1 MMKRRLLVAALL
13 LVACSMGCRG
23 TERNI
28 FLPHG
33 AREDTAKGGEE
44 RAAHDA
50 VFMREVLAHGP
61 TIEAL
66 VRSTMTTV
74 LVATGWMY
82 QIMHGK
88 VPGLEGAGRRALQ
101 QARQREEAS
110 TLRDLLMSS
119 NSASASAS
127 ATTEH
132 NSTSTARQT
141 TETEV
146 STSHT
151 ARAGWEYENE
161 LPEYNPNSWS
171 VFGRMVS
178 PQASPAPEEQDD
190 EAPGHGM
197 PAIAEMPPK
206 AAANLNMWSSFGRR
220 SASDRVPERTRD
232 GNPVR
237 SSSVNPAFFLTPF
250 GDQTDKQRSVDERP
264 VKQTD
269 PAASHKRTPNPN
281 VDPPNARPTLQ
292 PDWTKIPFFG

>member
-1 MMKRRLLVAALL
+1 MMKRRLLVAVLL

-23 TERNI
+23 TQRDI
-28 FLPHG
+28 LLPHG
-33 AREDTAKGGEE
+33 AREDTAKSGDG
-44 RAAHDA
+44 RAVHDA
-50 VFMREVLAHGP
+50 VLLREVLTHGP

-82 QIMHGK
+82 KMMHGK
-88 VPGLEGAGRRALQ
+88 VPGLDGSSRRGLQQGRRQ
-101 QARQREEAS
+101 GEEAS
-110 TLRDLLMSS
+110 TLHGILTS
-119 NSASASAS
+119 NI
-127 ATTEH
+127 ATTEQ

-151 ARAGWEYENE
+151 ARSGWEYENE
-161 LPEYNPNSWS
+161 PPEYNPNSWS

-178 PQASPAPEEQDD
+178 PQASPAPPEQDD
-190 EAPGHGM
+190 EPGVPGM
-197 PAIAEMPPK
+197 PVLAEMPPK

-220 SASDRVPERTRD
+220 SAADRIPERTRD
-232 GNPVR
+232 GSPVR

-250 GDQTDKQRSVDERP
+250 GDQTDKQRSIEERQ
-264 VKQTD
+264 VKQTGD
-269 PAASHKRTPNPN
+269 AAASHKRTPDPR
-281 VDPPNARPTLQ
+281 VYPPNARPTLQ

>member
-1 MMKRRLLVAALL
+1 MSTKTSAGQKRVEGIGRHRMMKRRLLVAALL

-110 TLRDLLMSS
+110 TLRDLLMS
-119 NSASASAS
+119 
-127 ATTEH
+127 
-132 NSTSTARQT
+132 
-141 TETEV
+141 
-146 STSHT
+146 
-151 ARAGWEYENE
+151 AGWEYENE

>member
-1 MMKRRLLVAALL
+1 MMRRRLLVAALL

-23 TERNI
+23 TQGNTI
-28 FLPHG
+28 LPHG
-33 AREDTAKGGEE
+33 AREDTAKSGEG
-44 RAAHDA
+44 RAVHDA
-50 VFMREVLAHGP
+50 ALLREVLAHGP

-66 VRSTMTTV
+66 MRSTMTTV

-82 QIMHGK
+82 KIMHGK
-88 VPGLEGAGRRALQ
+88 VAGLDGSSRRGLQ
-101 QARQREEAS
+101 QGAEEAS
-110 TLRDLLMSS
+110 TLNGVEFLTAA
-119 NSASASAS
+119 NI
-127 ATTEH
+127 ATTEQ
-132 NSTSTARQT
+132 NSTSSARQT

-178 PQASPAPEEQDD
+178 PQASPAPSEQDD
-190 EAPGHGM
+190 EPAAVNGM
-197 PAIAEMPPK
+197 PSLAEMPPK

-220 SASDRVPERTRD
+220 SASDRIPERTRD

-250 GDQTDKQRSVDERP
+250 GDQTDKQRAIKERQA

-269 PAASHKRTPNPN
+269 AAASHKRTPDPR
-281 VDPPNARPTLQ
+281 VYPPNARPTLQ